1 MPNSKDVNTLD
12 ISIYIDDRI
21 NEYSIYVKVNSNT
34 LLDSLI
40 DIGMKPVKGNSNELH
55 IMIPFDELYKV
66 INELRFKSGKIVI
79 NTI

>member
-55 IMIPFDELYKV
+55 IMLPFDELYKV

>member
-55 IMIPFDELYKV
+55 IMLPFDELYKV
-66 INELRFKSGKIVI
+66 VNELRFKSGKIVI

>member
-40 DIGMKPVKGNSNELH
+40 DIGMKPVKENSNELH

>member
-34 LLDSLI
+34 LLDRLI

>member
-55 IMIPFDELYKV
+55 IMIPFYELYKV